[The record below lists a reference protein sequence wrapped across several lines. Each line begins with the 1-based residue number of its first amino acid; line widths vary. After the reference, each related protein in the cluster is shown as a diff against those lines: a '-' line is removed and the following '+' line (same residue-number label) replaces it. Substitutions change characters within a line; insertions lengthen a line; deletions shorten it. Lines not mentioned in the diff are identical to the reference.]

1 MVEEA
6 KAKPASAAWKEHVTQ
21 AEQVS
26 QATKGITEH

>member
-21 AEQVS
+21 AGEVGK
-26 QATKGITEH
+26 ATKGITEH